1 MRLCISTCVCV
12 CVCVCFSQKCSG
24 YAHPFI
30 LICQIWSHF
39 IKFQEALWWVPACAL
54 YTCSMNPHHYPM
66 KVGVVFPILQLRCTE
81 MDGWS
86 IATKQQL
93 LQLPAPSSPRQR
105 GGYIDK
111 PETTNPWS
119 AKSQAV
125 HAITL
130 LRIPG
135 HSRNCAA
142 SKSKLT
148 M

>member
-1 MRLCISTCVCV
+1 M

-24 YAHPFI
+24 YAHPFTVV
-30 LICQIWSHF
+30 CQVWSHF
-39 IKFQEALWWVPACAL
+39 IRKISGGYQAVLFRW
-54 YTCSMNPHHYPM
+54 SMNRHHYPM
-66 KVGVVFPILQLRCTE
+66 KVVLFSPILQLRCTE
-81 MDGWS
+81 MDSWS
-86 IATKQQL
+86 TATKQQL

-105 GGYIDK
+105 GGYADK
-111 PETTNPWS
+111 PETTNPGS

-148 M
+148 T

>member
-1 MRLCISTCVCV
+1 MCVCV
-12 CVCVCFSQKCSG
+12 CVFQPEVYWLCS
-24 YAHPFI
+24 PFYCC
-30 LICQIWSHF
+30 LSSLEPFH
-39 IKFQEALWWVPACAL
+39 QEDLWWVPGCAL
-54 YTCSMNPHHYPM
+54 YMLNEPSPLPDE
-66 KVGVVFPILQLRCTE
+66 GRVVFPILQLRCTE
-81 MDGWS
+81 MDSWS
-86 IATKQQL
+86 TATKQQL

-105 GGYIDK
+105 GGYADK
-111 PETTNPWS
+111 PETTNPGS

-142 SKSKLT
+142 SKSKLS

>member
-1 MRLCISTCVCV
+1 MCVCV
-12 CVCVCFSQKCSG
+12 CVCVFQPEVFWLCS
-24 YAHPFI
+24 PFYSY
-30 LICQIWSHF
+30 LSNLEPFHQ
-39 IKFQEALWWVPACAL
+39 VPGSSL
-54 YTCSMNPHHYPM
+54 VGTRLCSLHVLNEPSPLPDE
-66 KVGVVFPILQLRCTE
+66 GRCCFPILQLRCTE

-105 GGYIDK
+105 GGYTDK
-111 PETTNPWS
+111 PETTNPGS

-135 HSRNCAA
+135 HSRNRAA